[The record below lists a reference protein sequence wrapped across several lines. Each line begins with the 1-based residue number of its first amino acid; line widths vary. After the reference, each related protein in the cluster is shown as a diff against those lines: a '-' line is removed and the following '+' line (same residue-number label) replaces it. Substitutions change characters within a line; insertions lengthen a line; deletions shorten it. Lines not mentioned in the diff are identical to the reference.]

1 MNIELRMKVKRTAK
15 YIKKSRYVK
24 ESPEFLVGCVGDVCF
39 WQPGAMASK
48 MDKVDGIGDGGVMH
62 GIVRAVDEA
71 VYAWYGGAMGGREV
85 YNDP

>member
-1 MNIELRMKVKRTAK
+1 
-15 YIKKSRYVK
+15 
-24 ESPEFLVGCVGDVCF
+24 
-39 WQPGAMASK
+39 

-85 YNDP
+85 YNDPWFFSDFLCCNADRADTVNGEGGV